1 MNLKRTTGSLL
12 LLGGS
17 SIAAATGCSAGAE
30 GTGQT
35 LEPVS
40 VVGSGASGTLTFQ
53 SDWTQ
58 GYCANVAISNTGSAA
73 TTSWQAVINLNQ
85 STITSFWSA
94 TSAQSGTTL
103 TATPLAWNA
112 ALAPGDSTTFGFCAN
127 ATGSNYHPA
136 LVSVSETGSASGTD
150 SGADAK
156 ADAGAEAGADGGVEA
171 ASDASADT

>member
-58 GYCANVAISNTGSAA
+58 GYCANVAISNTGSTAS
-73 TTSWQAVINLNQ
+73 TGWQTVIDLNQ
-85 STITSFWSA
+85 SSVTSLW
-94 TSAQSGTTL
+94 G
-103 TATPLAWNA
+103 
-112 ALAPGDSTTFGFCAN
+112 
-127 ATGSNYHPA
+127 
-136 LVSVSETGSASGTD
+136 
-150 SGADAK
+150 
-156 ADAGAEAGADGGVEA
+156 A
-171 ASDASADT
+171 ASTQS